1 MKAGRIILFAVLF
14 LCFSACNYADL
25 GGMFVVNESVNER
38 FEQSIEANNLKGDF
52 GFVTNTDDYQIVVV
66 GDVHIGGT
74 KNFDKAIEQIKVL
87 NPIALVLDGDICNG
101 NGYDYDS
108 LDQHLPEKADLMYF
122 MLAGNHELYFGGWK
136 EYYKRFGSS
145 SYYFTVKTPT
155 ANDFYICLDTGSGTL
170 GSKQLEWFK
179 ELLQQKRTDF
189 RRCIVFTHNN
199 LYRKRHTMS
208 TNPTNEELLVLTEL
222 FAKYKV
228 DMVVTGHDHFKNV
241 IKLGNTT
248 HITMNALHDGFIY
261 AGYFQINIKE
271 GQVSYEFVNL

>member
-1 MKAGRIILFAVLF
+1 MKVIVPLLIGLI
-14 LCFSACNYADL
+14 FSACNYADM

-38 FEQSIEANNLKGDF
+38 FEQSLEANKLNG
-52 GFVTNTDDYQIVVV
+52 NTELIVNVDDYNLAVMA
-66 GDVHIGGT
+66 DVHIGGT
-74 KNFDKAIEQIKVL
+74 ENFDKAIQLVKGS
-87 NPIALVLDGDICNG
+87 NTTALVLNGDICNG

-108 LDQHLPEKADLMYF
+108 LEQHLPEKTDLMYF
-122 MLAGNHELYFGGWK
+122 MLAGNHELYFGGWN
-136 EYYKRFGSS
+136 EYYNRFGSS
-145 SYYFTVKTPT
+145 SYYFTVKTPVAT
-155 ANDFYICLDTGSGTL
+155 DLYICLDTGSGTL
-170 GSKQLEWFK
+170 GSKQLAWFK
-179 ELLQQKRTDF
+179 KLLVESRLQY

-199 LYRKRHTMS
+199 LYRIRHTLS

-248 HITMNALHDGFIY
+248 HITMNALHDGFMY

-271 GQVSYEFVNL
+271 GQVSYEFVDL

>member
-1 MKAGRIILFAVLF
+1 MKVIVPLLIGLI
-14 LCFSACNYADL
+14 FSACNYADM

-38 FEQSIEANNLKGDF
+38 FEQSLEANKLNG
-52 GFVTNTDDYQIVVV
+52 NTELIVNVDDYNLAVMA
-66 GDVHIGGT
+66 DVHIGGT
-74 KNFDKAIEQIKVL
+74 ENFDKAIQLVKGS
-87 NPIALVLDGDICNG
+87 NTTALVLNGDICNG

-108 LDQHLPEKADLMYF
+108 LEQHLPEKTDLMYF
-122 MLAGNHELYFGGWK
+122 MLAGNHELYFGGWN
-136 EYYKRFGSS
+136 EYYNRFGSS
-145 SYYFTVKTPT
+145 SYYFTVKTPVAT
-155 ANDFYICLDTGSGTL
+155 DLYICLDTGSGTL
-170 GSKQLEWFK
+170 GSKQLAWFK
-179 ELLQQKRTDF
+179 KLLVESRLQY

-199 LYRKRHTMS
+199 LYRIRHTLS

-248 HITMNALHDGFIY
+248 HITMNALHDGFMY

-271 GQVSYEFVNL
+271 GQLSYEFVDL

>member
-1 MKAGRIILFAVLF
+1 MKVIVPLLIGLI
-14 LCFSACNYADL
+14 FSACNYADM

-38 FEQSIEANNLKGDF
+38 FEQSLEANKLNG
-52 GFVTNTDDYQIVVV
+52 NTELIVNVDDYNLAVMA
-66 GDVHIGGT
+66 DVHIGGT
-74 KNFDKAIEQIKVL
+74 ENFDKAIQLVKGS
-87 NPIALVLDGDICNG
+87 NTTALVLNGDICNG

-108 LDQHLPEKADLMYF
+108 LEQHLPEKTDLMYF
-122 MLAGNHELYFGGWK
+122 MLAGNHELYFGGWN
-136 EYYKRFGSS
+136 EYYNRFGSS
-145 SYYFTVKTPT
+145 SYYFTVKTPVAT
-155 ANDFYICLDTGSGTL
+155 DLYICLDTGSGTL
-170 GSKQLEWFK
+170 GSKQLAWFK
-179 ELLQQKRTDF
+179 KLLVESRLQY

-199 LYRKRHTMS
+199 LYRIRHTLS

-248 HITMNALHDGFIY
+248 HITMNALHDGFMY

-271 GQVSYEFVNL
+271 GQLSYEFVDI

>member
-1 MKAGRIILFAVLF
+1 MKVIVPLLIGLI
-14 LCFSACNYADL
+14 FSACNYADM

-38 FEQSIEANNLKGDF
+38 FEQSLAANKLNG
-52 GFVTNTDDYQIVVV
+52 NTELISNVDDYNIAVMA
-66 GDVHIGGT
+66 DVHIGGT
-74 KNFDKAIEQIKVL
+74 ENFDKAIQLVKGS
-87 NPIALVLDGDICNG
+87 NTTALVLNGDICNG

-108 LDQHLPEKADLMYF
+108 LEQHLPEKADLMYF

-145 SYYFTVKTPT
+145 SYYFTVSTPA
-155 ANDFYICLDTGSGTL
+155 ANDLFICLDTGSGTL

-199 LYRKRHTMS
+199 LYRNRHTLS

-241 IKLGNTT
+241 IKFGNIT
-248 HITMNALHDGFIY
+248 HITMNALHDGFMY

-271 GQVSYEFVNL
+271 GHVSYDFVDL

>member
-1 MKAGRIILFAVLF
+1 MKAIVLLLIGF
-14 LCFSACNYADL
+14 IFSACNYADM

-38 FEQSIEANNLKGDF
+38 FEQSVKANNLTGDF
-52 GFVTNTDDYQIVVV
+52 GFVTNSDDYQLVVM

-74 KNFDKAIEQIKVL
+74 ENFDKAIEQIKVL

-101 NGYDYDS
+101 NAEDYET
-108 LDQHLPEKADLMYF
+108 LEQHLPEKTDLMYF
-122 MLAGNHELYFGGWK
+122 MLAGNHELYFGGWN
-136 EYYKRFGSS
+136 EYYSRFGSS
-145 SYYFTVKTPT
+145 SYYFTVKTPVAT
-155 ANDFYICLDTGSGTL
+155 DLFICLDTGSGTL
-170 GSKQLEWFK
+170 GSKQLAWFK
-179 ELLQQKRTDF
+179 KLLVESRLQY

-199 LYRKRHTMS
+199 LYRIRHTLS

-248 HITMNALHDGFIY
+248 HITMNALHDGFMY
-261 AGYFQINIKE
+261 AGYFQINIIE
-271 GQVSYEFVNL
+271 GQVNYEFVDIN

>member
-1 MKAGRIILFAVLF
+1 MKVIVPLLIGLI
-14 LCFSACNYADL
+14 FSACNYADM

-38 FEQSIEANNLKGDF
+38 FEQSIEANNLNGDF
-52 GFVTNTDDYQIVVV
+52 GFGTYTDDYQIAVM
-66 GDVHIGGT
+66 GDIHIGGT
-74 KNFDKAIEQIKVL
+74 ENFNKAIEQIKVL
-87 NPIALVLDGDICNG
+87 NPIALVLNGDICNG
-101 NGYDYDS
+101 NAEDYET
-108 LDQHLPEKADLMYF
+108 LEQHLPEKADLMYF

-145 SYYFTVKTPT
+145 TYYFTVSTPT
-155 ANDFYICLDTGSGTL
+155 ANDLFICLDTGSGTL
-170 GSKQLEWFK
+170 GSKQLAWFK

-199 LYRKRHTMS
+199 LYRIRHTLS

-228 DMVVTGHDHFKNV
+228 NMVVTGHDHFKNV

-248 HITMNALHDGFIY
+248 HITMNALHDGFMY
-261 AGYFQINIKE
+261 AGYFQLNIKE
-271 GQVSYEFVNL
+271 GQLSYEFVNL